1 LGKGKIKHLFP
12 GGNTSVGFY
21 SYYSNI
27 IDLTRATRVFV
38 LKGGPG
44 VGKSTFMRKIG
55 NEMTKRGYD
64 IEHHHCSSDNGSLDG
79 VVIPALGIAL
89 IDGTSPH
96 VVDPRYPGAVD
107 EIINLGEY
115 WDEAK
120 LRGSREQIIA
130 YSELL
135 GRLFPAA
142 YRQLAEAKI
151 ARDEAKDCVAGC
163 MDFLS
168 VNKITLDLIGKI
180 IEGLRGSGKVPLV
193 RHLFCSAITPDGV
206 KHFIESLLG
215 GIEKLYLIKG
225 LPGSGRSCL
234 VETIARESQFR
245 GLDTEVYHCAFEP
258 RKVDLVIIP
267 EAKSAVLKGAGEV
280 GFEPKTL
287 SDIDINAI
295 NLNCCLNQT
304 WPEGSKDRLLSAGQ
318 RFKEALNRA
327 VVYLSEAKQV
337 HDHIE
342 SFYVPAMNFEAIEK
356 KRNDILQRIL
366 GYAQKK
372 NLA

>member
-1 LGKGKIKHLFP
+1 LGKGKIKHLYP
-12 GGNTSVGFY
+12 GGNTSAGFF

-27 IDLTRATRVFV
+27 IDLIRATRVFI

-55 NEMTKRGYD
+55 DEMTERGYD

-96 VVDPRYPGAVD
+96 IVDPRYPGAVD

-120 LRGSREQIIA
+120 LRAGREQILA
-130 YSELL
+130 DSDLL
-135 GRLFPAA
+135 GQLFPAA
-142 YRQLAEAKI
+142 YCQLAEAKI
-151 ARDEAKDCVAGC
+151 ARDDAESYVAGC

-168 VNKITLDLIGKI
+168 VNKITLDLIGEI
-180 IEGLRGSGKVPLV
+180 IEDLQSSGKTPLA

-225 LPGSGRSCL
+225 LPGSGRSYL
-234 VETIARESQFR
+234 VETIAREAQLR

-258 RKVDLVIIP
+258 LKVDLVIIP
-267 EAKSAVLKGAGEV
+267 EAKSAVLKDVEEV
-280 GFEPKTL
+280 GFK
-287 SDIDINAI
+287 SDIVKGLDTNTVD
-295 NLNCCLNQT
+295 LNSCLNQT
-304 WPEGSKDRLLSAGQ
+304 KLEGGKDRLFSARQ
-318 RFKEALNRA
+318 RYTAAFERA
-327 VVYLSEAKQV
+327 VGYISEAKRV
-337 HDHIE
+337 HDHME
-342 SFYVPAMNFEAIEK
+342 SFYVPAMDFEAIGE
-356 KRNDILQRIL
+356 KRNNTLQRIL
-366 GYAQKK
+366 GYALEK
-372 NLA
+372 

>member
-1 LGKGKIKHLFP
+1 MVKGKIKHLYP

-55 NEMTKRGYD
+55 DEMTERGYD
-64 IEHHHCSSDNGSLDG
+64 IENHHCSSDNGSLDG

-120 LRGSREQIIA
+120 LRGSREQILADSNLLGQLFLAA
-130 YSELL
+130 YS
-135 GRLFPAA
+135 
-142 YRQLAEAKI
+142 QLAEAKI
-151 ARDEAKDCVAGC
+151 ARDDAEGCVTDC

-168 VNKITLDLIGKI
+168 VNKITLELIGEI
-180 IEGLRGSGKVPLV
+180 IEGLQGCRKVPLA

-206 KHFIESLLG
+206 KHFIESLLC

-234 VETIARESQFR
+234 VETIAREAQLR

-258 RKVDLVIIP
+258 QRVDLVIIP
-267 EAKSAVLKGAGEV
+267 EAKSAVLKDAGEV
-280 GFEPKTL
+280 GFKPETVKGLT
-287 SDIDINAI
+287 INAVD
-295 NLNCCLNQT
+295 LNGCLNQT
-304 WPEGSKDRLLSAGQ
+304 KLEGSKDRLFSAGQ
-318 RFKEALNRA
+318 RFASAFNRA
-327 VVYLSEAKQV
+327 IGYISEAKRV
-337 HDHIE
+337 HDHME
-342 SFYVPAMNFEAIEK
+342 SLYVPAMDFEAIEK
-356 KRNDILQRIL
+356 KRDNILQRIL
-366 GYAQKK
+366 GYALEK
-372 NLA
+372 